1 MSKKHKQQ
9 HKRQQRRHQQKLQ
22 QLHKQQQPELQRQPE
37 LQQQQQ
43 LSSANISAVVAAQ
56 QCTGCSACVAMCPDH
71 ALSMQPNTEGF
82 LEPVIDEA
90 KCTHCGQCYQQCPVL
105 KRQVAQAKLAQ
116 TAQTARAQG
125 LTAQGTQQ
133 RNTEHAGCAQRYFAL
148 SLKPDFKALY
158 GSSTTG
164 IGFVLAHRFIRAGGV
179 VVGCRFNAQ
188 TQEAEHV
195 IARTVEE
202 VVQFCGS
209 KYVQSNKH
217 EVLAQTLD
225 LLKQGHK
232 VLFIGT
238 PCEVSGVTALCSAQP
253 AEVKE
258 RLFTADLVCHG
269 VPSPLSLKC
278 YLYDAAAE
286 LGAIKGINF
295 RVPHPQTKNWTQPL
309 VVVQGEAKRL
319 VQPAAQNHFYV
330 AYSQSWSLRPSCYY
344 CSYTNLNR
352 PADLSLGDFWGI
364 EQLVPKFPYAL
375 RGTSLIVVNS
385 PQGVQ
390 LFNLLRNHIR
400 YGHEVSAA
408 TVLQSNDALHDSAH
422 EPIAR
427 QLFFTTLQQ
436 QQSTVAAVNAVL
448 STRQATPS

>member
-9 HKRQQRRHQQKLQ
+9 HKRQQRRQQQKLQ
-22 QLHKQQQPELQRQPE
+22 PQHKQQKRQVQQ
-37 LQQQQQ
+37 QQQQQ
-43 LSSANISAVVAAQ
+43 LSAANISAVVAAQ
-56 QCTGCSACVAMCPDH
+56 QCTGCSACVALCSDH
-71 ALSMQPNTEGF
+71 ALSMQPNSEGF

-90 KCTHCGQCYQQCPVL
+90 KCTHCGQCSQHCPVL

-116 TAQTARAQG
+116 AVRAKG
-125 LTAQGTQQ
+125 LNAQGTQQ
-133 RNTEHAGCAQRYFAL
+133 RHTEHADFTQRYFAL
-148 SLKPDFKALY
+148 NLKPDFKTLY
-158 GSSTTG
+158 GATTTG
-164 IGFVLAHRFIRAGGV
+164 VGFVLAHRFIRAGGV

-217 EVLAQTLD
+217 EVLTQTLE
-225 LLKQGHK
+225 LLQQGQK

-238 PCEVSGVTALCSAQP
+238 PCEVAGIKALCSTQP
-253 AEVKE
+253 AEVKA
-258 RLFTADLVCHG
+258 RLFTVDLVCHG

-278 YLYDAAAE
+278 YLHDAAAE
-286 LGAIKGINF
+286 LGAIKAINF
-295 RVPHPQTKNWTQPL
+295 RVPHPQTKNWTQPV

-330 AYSQSWSLRPSCYY
+330 AYSQSWSLRPSCYH
-344 CSYTNLNR
+344 CPYTNLNR
-352 PADLSLGDFWGI
+352 PSDLSLGDFWGI

-375 RGTSLIVVNS
+375 RGTSVVVVNS
-385 PQGVQ
+385 PHGVQ
-390 LFNLLRNHIR
+390 LFNSLCNHIR
-400 YGHEVSAA
+400 YGHEVPAA
-408 TVLQSNDALHDSAH
+408 TVLQSNYTLHASAH
-422 EPIAR
+422 EPTER
-427 QLFFTTLQQ
+427 QLFFSTLQQ

-448 STRQATPS
+448 ATRQAKVSR